1 MYNTKFNFVNLQK
14 PHSVN
19 WSGVS
24 FWPVQGIKL
33 IVESTS
39 YKSNGPRSIW
49 NRKWHPQFTP
59 KVSTNNAKPRWVGFQ
74 GTLVNSISRG
84 NHSSKRVWNIVEGV
98 DTSLNNQ
105 NSSKTWK
112 TWTKWSC
119 EPGRKYP
126 TGVINAKP
134 NWSDNTIYGVKT
146 LFLHHLCQFDPQ
158 IFETNPG
165 SITTQNEKVK
175 TIVQREYT

>member
-1 MYNTKFNFVNLQK
+1 MYNTNSKFVTNQK
-14 PHSVN
+14 PHPLN
-19 WSGVS
+19 GVG
-24 FWPVQGIKL
+24 FLFERVQSIKL

-39 YKSNGPRSIW
+39 YRSNGPRSIW

-59 KVSTNNAKPRWVGFQ
+59 EVSTNNAKPRWVGFQ

-84 NHSSKRVWNIVEGV
+84 NHSAKRVWIVIESV
-98 DTSLNNQ
+98 DTSLDNQ

-134 NWSDNTIYGVKT
+134 NRSDNTIYGVKT
-146 LFLHHLCQFDPQ
+146 LFFHLLCQFEPLID
-158 IFETNPG
+158 ETNPG

>member
-1 MYNTKFNFVNLQK
+1 MGFLFER
-14 PHSVN
+14 
-19 WSGVS
+19 
-24 FWPVQGIKL
+24 VQSIKL
-33 IVESTS
+33 IVESWS
-39 YKSNGPRSIW
+39 FESRGPRFISNW
-49 NRKWHPQFTP
+49 TGPSQFTP
-59 KVSTNNAKPRWVGFQ
+59 EVSTNNAKPRLVGLQ

-84 NHSSKRVWNIVEGV
+84 NHHSKLVWIVIVGV
-98 DTSLNNQ
+98 DTSLDNQ
-105 NSSKTWK
+105 ISSKTWK

-134 NWSDNTIYGVKT
+134 NRSDNKIYGVKT
-146 LFLHHLCQFDPQ
+146 LYLHHVCQFDPR

-175 TIVQREYT
+175 TFVQREYT

>member
-1 MYNTKFNFVNLQK
+1 MGFLFER
-14 PHSVN
+14 
-19 WSGVS
+19 
-24 FWPVQGIKL
+24 VQGIKL

-59 KVSTNNAKPRWVGFQ
+59 EVSTNNDKPRWVGFQ

-84 NHSSKRVWNIVEGV
+84 NHPSKRVWIVIESV
-98 DTSLNNQ
+98 DTSIDNQ
-105 NSSKTWK
+105 ISSKTWK
-112 TWTKWSC
+112 TSTKWSYKP
-119 EPGRKYP
+119 ELKHP
-126 TGVINAKP
+126 TGGFNAKP
-134 NWSDNTIYGVKT
+134 NRSDNTIYGVKT

>member
-1 MYNTKFNFVNLQK
+1 MYNTNFKFVTLQN

-24 FWPVQGIKL
+24 FWLVQGINL
-33 IVESTS
+33 IVGSRLSES
-39 YKSNGPRSIW
+39 KGPRSIW
-49 NRKWHPQFTP
+49 NRKWPLLFTLQ
-59 KVSTNNAKPRWVGFQ
+59 VVTNNAKPRLVGLQ

-84 NHSSKRVWNIVEGV
+84 NHPSKRVWIVIEGV
-98 DTSLNNQ
+98 DTSLDNQ
-105 NSSKTWK
+105 ISSKTWE

-134 NWSDNTIYGVKT
+134 NRSDNKIYGVKT
-146 LFLHHLCQFDPQ
+146 LNTHYLCQFDPW

-175 TIVQREYT
+175 TIVQKEYT